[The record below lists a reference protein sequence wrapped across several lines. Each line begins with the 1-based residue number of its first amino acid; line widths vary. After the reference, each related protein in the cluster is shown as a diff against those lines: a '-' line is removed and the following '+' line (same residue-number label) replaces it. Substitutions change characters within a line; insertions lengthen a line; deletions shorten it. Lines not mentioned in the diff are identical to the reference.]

1 MAPSVAGYYAKK
13 SIFITG
19 ATGFLGKVLVEK
31 LLRCCPELEAIY
43 LLMRDKKGQ
52 SSDQRLKGF
61 LKCSVFNRLQE
72 ENPQCFRKLRLVPG
86 DILADGLG
94 ISDDLREKLRNECQ
108 IIFHCAAC
116 VRFDMPIKDATALNV
131 RGTQRVLDLTESMTQ
146 LEVFVHVSTAYC
158 HCELPELEERVY
170 ATTNNPHDVMRWIEW
185 MDDESLAHLQ
195 PKLIH
200 PQPNT
205 YAYTKS
211 LAESLVAQ
219 YEGKFPIVIA
229 RPSIVAA
236 ALKEPVPGWVD
247 SLNGPTGLLV
257 GAGKGAIRTIF
268 TKEAL
273 TCDIIPVDFV
283 VNGCILA
290 AFNTGTNKWCI
301 RQMSEADYQ
310 DYNWT
315 VRPKEIQVV
324 NLTVSR
330 RNPVTV
336 GELIDMGRVHVQ
348 EFPFSR
354 CLWYPGGSQKTSRLH
369 HQIALLSTHLLPA
382 YLLDLMLLLL
392 GQKTFM
398 VKMQQRISA
407 GLQTFQYYW
416 LNEWH
421 FHNENF
427 LALRKHISK
436 EDDGTFYTDIK
447 MVNWNSYIRDY
458 IFGARTYCCKEHPA
472 TLPQARILQ
481 KRLYY
486 LDWAAKIIIYSLCAY
501 FLFYFIRIFLSVM

>member
-1 MAPSVAGYYAKK
+1 MAPSVVGYYAKK

-43 LLMRDKKGQ
+43 LLMRAKKGQ
-52 SSDQRLKGF
+52 SSEQRLESF
-61 LKCSVFNRLQE
+61 LKCSVFNRLHE
-72 ENPQCFRKLRLVPG
+72 DNPQCFKKLRLVPG

-94 ISDDLREKLRNECQ
+94 ISDDLLETLRQECQ

-116 VRFDMPIKDATALNV
+116 VRFDMPIKDATALNI
-131 RGTQRVLDLTESMTQ
+131 RGTQRVLDLTKGMTQ

-158 HCELPELEERVY
+158 RSELPELEERVY
-170 ATTNNPHDVMRWIEW
+170 TTAHKPQDVIRCIQW
-185 MDDESLAHLQ
+185 MDDELLAHLQ

-211 LAESLVAQ
+211 LAEALVAQ

-236 ALKEPVPGWVD
+236 AVKEPLPGWVD

-290 AFNTGTNKWCI
+290 AFNTGINK
-301 RQMSEADYQ
+301 
-310 DYNWT
+310 
-315 VRPKEIQVV
+315 PKEIQVV

-336 GELIDMGRVHVQ
+336 GELIDMGRVHVK
-348 EFPFSR
+348 EFPFSQ

-369 HQIALLSTHLLPA
+369 HQIALLFTHLLPA
-382 YLLDLMLLLL
+382 YLLDLMLSLL

-398 VKMQQRISA
+398 VKLQQRISA

-427 LALRKHISK
+427 LALRGHISK
-436 EDDGTFYTDIK
+436 EDDDTFYTDIK

-458 IFGARTYCCKEHPA
+458 IFGARTYCCKEDPA

-486 LDWAAKIIIYSLCAY
+486 LDWAAKIIFYTLCAY
-501 FLFYFIRIFLSVM
+501 FLFHYIRIFLSVV

>member
-1 MAPSVAGYYAKK
+1 MAPSVAGYYANK

-43 LLMRDKKGQ
+43 LLMRAKKGQ
-52 SSDQRLKGF
+52 SCEQRLEGF
-61 LKCSVFNRLQE
+61 LKCSGFNRLHEQ
-72 ENPQCFRKLRLVPG
+72 NPQCFKKLRLVPG

-94 ISDDLREKLRNECQ
+94 ISDDLREKLRMECQ

-116 VRFDMPIKDATALNV
+116 VRFDMPIKDATVLNV
-131 RGTQRVLDLTESMTQ
+131 RGTQRVLDLTEGMTQ

-158 HCELPELEERVY
+158 RSELPELEERVY
-170 ATTNNPHDVMRWIEW
+170 AAVHKPQDVMRCIEW
-185 MDDESLAHLQ
+185 MDDELLAHLQ

-211 LAESLVAQ
+211 LSESLVAQ

-236 ALKEPVPGWVD
+236 ALKEPLPGWVD
-247 SLNGPTGLLV
+247 SLSGATGLLV

-283 VNGCILA
+283 VNGCLLS
-290 AFNTGTNKWCI
+290 AFNTGINK
-301 RQMSEADYQ
+301 
-310 DYNWT
+310 
-315 VRPKEIQVV
+315 PKDIQVV

-348 EFPFSR
+348 EFPFSQ

-369 HQIALLSTHLLPA
+369 HQVALLLTHLLPA
-382 YLLDLMLLLL
+382 YLLDLMLMLL

-398 VKMQQRISA
+398 VKMQHRISA
-407 GLQTFQYYW
+407 GLETFQYYW

-421 FHNENF
+421 FHNGNF
-427 LALRKHISK
+427 LALREQVSK
-436 EDDGTFYTDIK
+436 EDDETFYTDIK

-458 IFGARTYCCKEHPA
+458 IFGARTYCCQEDPA

-486 LDWAAKIIIYSLCAY
+486 LDWAAKIIFCSLCAY
-501 FLFYFIRIFLSVM
+501 FLFYYIRIF